1 MKKTLLF
8 IFLSLLSGAMMP
20 GSAQEVEKS
29 NKMQWFKDARL
40 GIFIHWGIYAVN
52 GIDES
57 WSFYNG
63 YISYDDYMKQLKGF
77 TASAYK
83 PEEWASLIKE
93 SGAKYAVLTS
103 KHHDGVALW
112 DTKMGDLSVVKKSTA
127 AKDLVTP
134 CPEPGGNH

>member
-1 MKKTLLF
+1 MKKSIYILLLLPLLY
-8 IFLSLLSGAMMP
+8 LSQNTIIG
-20 GSAQEVEKS
+20 QESSKEKQS
-29 NKMQWFKDARL
+29 RMQWFKDARL

-63 YISYDDYMKQLKGF
+63 YISYDDYIKQLNGF
-77 TASAYK
+77 TASQYK

-103 KHHDGVALW
+103 
-112 DTKMGDLSVVKKSTA
+112 
-127 AKDLVTP
+127 
-134 CPEPGGNH
+134 

>member
-1 MKKTLLF
+1 MKRTFLLF
-8 IFLSLLSGAMMP
+8 LITLIFLRPAFS
-20 GSAQEVEKS
+20 QEMDKDK
-29 NKMQWFKDARL
+29 KMEWFKDARL

-63 YISYDDYMKQLKGF
+63 YISYDDYMKQLDGF

-112 DTKMGDLSVVKKSTA
+112 DTKHGRAECGEKNSCGKGPGISV
-127 AKDLVTP
+127 
-134 CPEPGGNH
+134 C